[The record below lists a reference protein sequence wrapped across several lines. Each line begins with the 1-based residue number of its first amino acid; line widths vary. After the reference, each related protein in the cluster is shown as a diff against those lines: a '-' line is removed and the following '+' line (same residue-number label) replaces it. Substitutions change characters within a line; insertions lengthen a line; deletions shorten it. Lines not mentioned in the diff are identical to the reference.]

1 MKILILEDEPRSA
14 KRLIRMLK
22 DIDPMF
28 VPEGPLGS
36 IKETEAFFRS
46 GKSSDLIL
54 ADIRLSDG
62 LSFEA
67 LKHAPSSVP
76 ILFTTAY
83 DEYAVRAFTVNSIDY
98 LLKPIRQERLEEAIQ
113 KFEHVTSK
121 YNQKLLEQNDLLE
134 VLHSLTYPGKKYRTR
149 FLISGNEK
157 LITLQVEDIPTF
169 IH

>member
-1 MKILILEDEPRSA
+1 MKILILEDEPHSA

-76 ILFTTAY
+76 ILFPPLTMNMPCRHSSSTA
-83 DEYAVRAFTVNSIDY
+83 SI
-98 LLKPIRQERLEEAIQ
+98 
-113 KFEHVTSK
+113 
-121 YNQKLLEQNDLLE
+121 
-134 VLHSLTYPGKKYRTR
+134 
-149 FLISGNEK
+149 
-157 LITLQVEDIPTF
+157 TF
-169 IH
+169 